1 MTKFKTL
8 VLFFC
13 LLIISGVLLF
23 GINRVERKL
32 DVMVA
37 ENNLHFTGQI
47 KNAPPIVVF
56 TTVALGSFRGLLAD
70 LLWLRATRLQDAGNY
85 FEMVQLANWIT
96 ELQPRFSGATVFLA
110 WNMAYNISVTCSDY
124 SDRWRWVQE
133 GIKLIRD
140 KAIDYNPTDP
150 LIYRDL
156 AWIFQHKMGNVMDD
170 ANQYYKVQLAREM
183 SRVIGATPDW
193 EGMAKAPAGESAFL
207 ARYPQDGELWKLLK
221 QAGIENYGALFAA
234 FKKDGKLPDALL
246 TLLQGDETLIAE
258 LECALRADWIYRDY
272 RLNVPLIVEINQ
284 KYGELDWRVAES
296 QAIYWAT
303 MGLKMTP
310 SHKDINC
317 ERVITQSLQESFRNG
332 RVLMIADDVNT
343 ITLVP
348 NLNVVDQVI
357 EAYET
362 AYRENNNARTFYSAK
377 INFMKDAIV
386 TLYNYG
392 QFKKAAEL
400 YATLSKLEGIRLP
413 LESFVMYQW
422 EEDVR
427 DASVKQASSIIS
439 GLISSSF
446 SYLMY
451 GDDDAA
457 LARDR
462 IARYIYTSY
471 QNNLA
476 NRPSKDRIG
485 LSPFAQMKREVYDGF
500 MRSPTVPAA
509 FKQILQAKLQQED
522 PEVLKEQTPTAEQ
535 LIGPLLQQPGK

>member
-1 MTKFKTL
+1 MYFRRFRIWFFALAAFAVLIGATLLVQKRLDSIVKTDKL
-8 VLFFC
+8 VDEA
-13 LLIISGVLLF
+13 
-23 GINRVERKL
+23 GIEGL
-32 DVMVA
+32 PPTVA
-37 ENNLHFTGQI
+37 
-47 KNAPPIVVF
+47 F
-56 TTVALGSFRGLLAD
+56 TTVALGGFRGILAD
-70 LLWLRATRLQDAGNY
+70 MLWLRTNGLQQQGKY
-85 FEMVQLANWIT
+85 FEMVQLASWIT
-96 ELQPRFSGATVFLA
+96 KLQPKFTGATAYLA
-110 WNMAYNISVTCSDY
+110 WNMAYNISVTYTSPV
-124 SDRWRWVQE
+124 DRWRWVQE

-156 AWIFQHKMGNVMDD
+156 AWIFQHKLGNVMDD